1 MPVVLL
7 GQIGKLAERVL
18 ELAHH
23 RRVRAQR
30 RCLTIGG
37 EAVELRVSAGA
48 RSARTDRIGRPLGD
62 LDVGVTLAVGAADS
76 NLDDLEGV
84 ESEEAEVVGAVCDQA
99 LEDRERDR
107 ELSRPRLAGLLVR
120 LAPGLGDERVGDLGK
135 LVRSMG
141 AVLRSSA

>member
-1 MPVVLL
+1 M
-7 GQIGKLAERVL
+7 
-18 ELAHH
+18 
-23 RRVRAQR
+23 
-30 RCLTIGG
+30 
-37 EAVELRVSAGA
+37 ELRVSAAA

-107 ELSRPRLAGLLVR
+107 ELSRPRLTGLLIR
-120 LAPGLGDERVGDLGK
+120 LASGLSDERMGDLGE

-141 AVLRSSA
+141 AVLQWSA